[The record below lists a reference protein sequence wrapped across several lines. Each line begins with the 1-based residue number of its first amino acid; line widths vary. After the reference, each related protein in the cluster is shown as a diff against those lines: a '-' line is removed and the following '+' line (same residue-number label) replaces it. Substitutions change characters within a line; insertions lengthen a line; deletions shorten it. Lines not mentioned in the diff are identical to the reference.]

1 MSDEKAVVV
10 REYDLKGTA
19 LERYG
24 ERGVARELM
33 RRLMML
39 HPAAREVGEPGMLAA
54 AQLAIVVG
62 ANPMP
67 STNEIHVWQ
76 DKGTTT
82 IDLGINFFRRRANE
96 LGGIYWVDDPR
107 VMTDAER
114 EQYGVENTDIG
125 AIAKGCRMDKI
136 RELMDL
142 GMPWEAAIKGL
153 TRVGVGTVNQNAR
166 PKQGRPRSWTAIK
179 GAEKDLCRALFPNF
193 EQPPAPE
200 HWLGIVPNGDDRHGY
215 SPIENEH
222 LAEMENRQ
230 REIDAEWSELS
241 EDEQQAKVEQNSR
254 ILYGD
259 PDFEGFDTPPD
270 PTPTTRPEPAEGGNG
285 SEPIDSDQHA
295 IDKLFSTVN
304 AKTGNYYR
312 HNAHMYNTLKKEL
325 NDDAFVWAPADDRDA
340 YNRYYRLLVTHAKQ
354 RQLEKEQEQEQLP
367 L

>member
-1 MSDEKAVVV
+1 MSDEKAVAI
-10 REYDLKGTA
+10 REYDLRGTA
-19 LERYG
+19 LEHYG
-24 ERGVARELM
+24 QRAVARELM

-39 HPAAREVGEPGMLAA
+39 HPAAKEVGESGMLAA

-67 STNEIHVWQ
+67 STNEIHIWQ
-76 DKGTTT
+76 DRGSTT

-114 EQYGVENTDIG
+114 EQYGVADQDIG
-125 AIAKGCRMDKI
+125 AIAKGCRMEKI
-136 RELMDL
+136 REVMNM
-142 GMPWEAAIKGL
+142 GMPWDAAIKGL
-153 TRVGVGTVNQNAR
+153 TRVGVGTVNNNSR
-166 PKQGRPRSWTAIK
+166 PKQGRPVSWTAIK

-200 HWLGIVPNGDDRHGY
+200 HWLEVVPNGDGNPDL
-215 SPIENEH
+215 SPIESEH
-222 LAEMENRQ
+222 LAEMEANQ
-230 REIDAEWSELS
+230 QTIDAEWDAMT
-241 EDEQQAKVEQNSR
+241 EDEQQAKAEQNSR

-259 PDFEGFDTPPD
+259 PDFEGFDTPSD
-270 PTPTTRPEPAEGGNG
+270 PTPTTRPEPDNG

-354 RQLEKEQEQEQLP
+354 RQLEKDQASEQEELP